1 MKHLIIIIFMIV
13 LLAGC
18 TSKYNRGT
26 YDLYLIPEGYEG
38 IIRVTY
44 NIKDAPRLEREG
56 KYDIIPV
63 SANGKYETS
72 NPMYDYGSVIDQ
84 YYYVD
89 KEGKRTAIDSSCVH
103 TRGTG
108 GSSSSDGVETHH
120 TEIEVTQSACG
131 EDFRLNGSFR

>member
-1 MKHLIIIIFMIV
+1 MKHLIIISLIIGFMT
-13 LLAGC
+13 GC

-44 NIKDAPRLEREG
+44 NIQDALPLEREG

-63 SANGKYETS
+63 RTDGQYETS
-72 NPMYDYGSVIDQ
+72 NPMYDYGTVIDQ

-89 KEGKRTAIDSSCVH
+89 QDGRRTEINPLCIHS
-103 TRGTG
+103 RGTG
-108 GSSSSDGVETHH
+108 GSTSSDGMETHH

-131 EDFRLNGSFR
+131 EDFMLNGSFR